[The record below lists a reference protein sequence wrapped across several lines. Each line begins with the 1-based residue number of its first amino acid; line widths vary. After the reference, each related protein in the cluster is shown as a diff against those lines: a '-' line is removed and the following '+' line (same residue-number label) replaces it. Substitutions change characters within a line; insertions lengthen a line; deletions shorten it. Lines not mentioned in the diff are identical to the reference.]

1 MIDRTIPVW
10 NVIKAWATGDLDIMM
25 DQLTDDAVFEN
36 VPMDPIVGKAAIRA
50 ANGAHLAMCDRAPW
64 KVFNIAVNEE
74 TKTVLTERLD
84 VFVLK
89 DGRTVYAPSMGAWV
103 VNDES
108 KITLWRDYFDL
119 ASWNRQMGVAP
130 DLASGEGCL
139 RFSSS
144 RQQVIPTCVNYDPR
158 AHWRRP
164 MVMMRQ
170 G

>member
-103 VNDES
+103 VVNAGWYNLLPARRES
-108 KITLWRDYFDL
+108 
-119 ASWNRQMGVAP
+119 
-130 DLASGEGCL
+130 
-139 RFSSS
+139 
-144 RQQVIPTCVNYDPR
+144 
-158 AHWRRP
+158 
-164 MVMMRQ
+164 
-170 G
+170 